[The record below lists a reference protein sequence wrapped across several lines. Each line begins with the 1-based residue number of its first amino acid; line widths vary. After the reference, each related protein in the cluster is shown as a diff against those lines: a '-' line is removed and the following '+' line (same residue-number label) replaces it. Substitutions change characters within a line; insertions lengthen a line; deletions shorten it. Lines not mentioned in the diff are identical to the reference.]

1 LTQRN
6 LSLLA
11 WLWGLMVCFL
21 LAHNGYLWWNNRIAP
36 ETDILAL
43 LPLQER
49 DGVLRQALTHMV
61 DKGQQRLFVLVGAD
75 EWAQARDAADAYHL
89 ALASHADLLHLEQRS
104 TADSQHEWLGLFKQH
119 RVGLLTP
126 QQESA
131 LHQLPAQFWVDQALS
146 KLYRPFGGSMLS
158 VWQDDPFDLFSGWAQ
173 ARAQETAVRLR
184 EGRLFVSDGQRQ
196 YVVMPFTVSVPAF
209 SIAAQQAIIPILEK
223 AKQRARQVVPS
234 VEVLSVGVILYAAAA
249 AEQATLEVTTIGLG
263 SMLGIIVLTWMAF
276 RSFQPIALVIISVG
290 IGCLGALSVCWV
302 VFDRIH
308 LLTLVFGAS
317 LIGGAQD
324 YGTYFFCNRL
334 AADVQEFDSW
344 QLLRRLMPALI
355 LALVTTVIGYLGL
368 ALTPIPGL
376 QQVAIFSAVG
386 LVFAW
391 LTVICWFPI
400 LARRGSLKGRCVA
413 ERSAGII
420 ERWPLLQFNRSTL
433 AVGLVAIAFAA
444 LGLSRLAPQDDLRSL
459 QNPPKHLFDEQI
471 KVSRLLD
478 APAPAQFYLVRGA
491 TAEAVLLREE
501 TLRARLDRLIDR
513 RLISGYQAVSSWVP
527 SFSAQAGR
535 VQLIQ
540 QKLLNEGG
548 PLNRVAEQIGE
559 DGKWVTR
566 FRERLLESALPLTP
580 EQFLAAPISAPGRY
594 LWLGNVEGTYGNIVA
609 LRGASKDSLPILRQA
624 ATGLDGVQWVDKVGE
639 VSSVLG
645 AYRQYM
651 SWVVVVSYFAVY
663 GLLYPRYRRAT
674 WRVLAPTAL
683 ASIVTLALLGSVG
696 AGLQLFHVLAL
707 MLLLGIGVDYGIFL
721 QEHSGG
727 RDAVAWLS
735 VALSAINTL
744 LSFGLLSLSKTPA
757 LQAFG
762 LTMLIGTVTVCL
774 AVPYFRVKAAQQNA
788 EFEAKRLAVTG

>member
-1 LTQRN
+1 
-6 LSLLA
+6 
-11 WLWGLMVCFL
+11 
-21 LAHNGYLWWNNRIAP
+21 
-36 ETDILAL
+36 
-43 LPLQER
+43 
-49 DGVLRQALTHMV
+49 
-61 DKGQQRLFVLVGAD
+61 
-75 EWAQARDAADAYHL
+75 
-89 ALASHADLLHLEQRS
+89 
-104 TADSQHEWLGLFKQH
+104 
-119 RVGLLTP
+119 
-126 QQESA
+126 
-131 LHQLPAQFWVDQALS
+131 
-146 KLYRPFGGSMLS
+146 
-158 VWQDDPFDLFSGWAQ
+158 
-173 ARAQETAVRLR
+173 
-184 EGRLFVSDGQRQ
+184 
-196 YVVMPFTVSVPAF
+196 
-209 SIAAQQAIIPILEK
+209 
-223 AKQRARQVVPS
+223 
-234 VEVLSVGVILYAAAA
+234 
-249 AEQATLEVTTIGLG
+249 
-263 SMLGIIVLTWMAF
+263 
-276 RSFQPIALVIISVG
+276 
-290 IGCLGALSVCWV
+290 
-302 VFDRIH
+302 
-308 LLTLVFGAS
+308 
-317 LIGGAQD
+317 
-324 YGTYFFCNRL
+324 
-334 AADVQEFDSW
+334 
-344 QLLRRLMPALI
+344 
-355 LALVTTVIGYLGL
+355 
-368 ALTPIPGL
+368 
-376 QQVAIFSAVG
+376 
-386 LVFAW
+386 
-391 LTVICWFPI
+391 
-400 LARRGSLKGRCVA
+400 
-413 ERSAGII
+413 
-420 ERWPLLQFNRSTL
+420 
-433 AVGLVAIAFAA
+433 LVAIAFAA

-478 APAPAQFYLVRGA
+478 APAPAQFYLVRGT

-559 DGKWVTR
+559 DGKWVKR

-624 ATGLDGVQWVDKVGE
+624 ATGLDGVQWMDKVDE

-645 AYRQYM
+645 TYRQYM

-774 AVPYFRVKAAQQNA
+774 AVPYFRVKAVQQNA

>member
-1 LTQRN
+1 LTRCHLNQ
-6 LSLLA
+6 LA
-11 WLWGLMVCFL
+11 WLWGLVVCFL
-21 LAHNGYLWWNNRIAP
+21 LVHNGYLWWNHRIAP

-43 LPLQER
+43 LPLQKG
-49 DGVLRQALTHMV
+49 DAVLRQAFTHMV
-61 DKGQQRLFVLVGAD
+61 DKGQQRLIVLVGAD
-75 EWAQARDAADAYHL
+75 EWSQARDAADAYHL
-89 ALASHADLLHLEQRS
+89 AVASHADLLQLEQRS
-104 TADSQHEWLGLFKQH
+104 TADSQHEWLGVFQQH

-131 LHQLPAQFWVDQALS
+131 LHQMPAQFWVDHALS
-146 KLYRPFGGSMLS
+146 KLYRPFGGSMLTA
-158 VWQDDPFDLFSGWAQ
+158 WQDDPFDLFSGWAQ

-184 EGRLFVSDGQRQ
+184 DGRLFVSDGRRQ
-196 YVVMPFTVSVPAF
+196 YVVMLFTVGVPAF
-209 SIAAQQAIIPILEK
+209 SIAAQQAIVPILHK
-223 AKQRARQVVPS
+223 AKQSARQVVPT
-234 VEVLSVGVILYAAAA
+234 VEVLSAGVILYAAAA

-263 SMLGIIVLTWMAF
+263 SMLGIIVLTWITF

-290 IGCLGALSVCWV
+290 IGCLGALSVCWA

-324 YGTYFFCNRL
+324 YGTYFLCNRL
-334 AADVQEFDSW
+334 AGDVQEFDSR
-344 QLLRRLMPALI
+344 QLLCRLMPALV

-400 LARRGSLKGRCVA
+400 LARRGALKHGCMA
-413 ERSAGII
+413 ERYAAMI

-433 AVGLVAIAFAA
+433 AVASVAVAFAA
-444 LGLSRLAPQDDLRSL
+444 FGLSRLAPQDDLRSL
-459 QNPPKHLFDEQI
+459 QNPPKHLLDEQI
-471 KVSRLLD
+471 KVSQLLD
-478 APAPAQFYLVRGA
+478 APAPTQFYLVRGA

-501 TLRARLDRLIDR
+501 MLRRRLDRLIDK
-513 RLISGYQAVSSWVP
+513 RLISGYQAISSWVP
-527 SFSAQAGR
+527 SFSAQDGR
-535 VQLIQ
+535 VQLIK

-548 PLNRVAEQIGE
+548 PLNHVAEQIGE
-559 DGKWVTR
+559 DGKWAAR
-566 FRERLLESALPLTP
+566 LRERLLASALPLAP
-580 EQFLAAPISAPGRY
+580 EQFFAAPISAPGRD
-594 LWLGNVEGTYGNIVA
+594 LWLGNVDGTYGNIVA

-624 ATGLDGVQWVDKVGE
+624 ATGLDGVQFVDKVGE

-651 SWVVVVSYFAVY
+651 SWVVVFSYFAVY

-683 ASIVTLALLGSVG
+683 ASIATLALLGSVG

-721 QEHSGG
+721 QEHPGG
-727 RDAVAWLS
+727 QDSVAWLS

-774 AVPYFRVKAAQQNA
+774 AVPYFRVKAAQPNA
-788 EFEAKRLAVTG
+788 EFEAKRLGVTG